1 MCPMPRLRVKAGDS
15 ARPLRLVSGAR
26 MPPQNGDTSSTLA
39 FLEGA
44 RSGSHYGADELRST
58 DPADGRTLL
67 ARYDLEVARGRLTKE
82 AIAGRR
88 GGLWRWEELLPGRR
102 RSFIT
107 SLGEGSTPLLPPA
120 RLARKP
126 RLSGLPIK
134 AEGVNPTGPFNAT
147 GTPLPVSPPPHPG
160 PAPPLP
166 T

>member
-15 ARPLRLVSGAR
+15 ARPLRLVPGAR

-44 RSGSHYGADELRST
+44 RSGIHYGADELRST

-67 ARYDLEVARGRLTKE
+67 ARYDLEVARGRLTRE
-82 AIAGRR
+82 AIAGRH
-88 GGLWRWEELLPGRR
+88 GGLWRWEELLPFRR

-120 RLARKP
+120 RLPRKL
-126 RLSGLPIK
+126 RLSRLHLQ
-134 AEGVNPTGPFNAT
+134 AESVNPTGSFQASGLT
-147 GTPLPVSPPPHPG
+147 AAVSPP
-160 PAPPLP
+160 AQL
-166 T
+166 